1 MDSEWVRTEIR
12 KARKREVADRR
23 RMLFPVSLVGF
34 QRLKEWE
41 CFDAEIGKDSAVEIR
56 EYFIPNF
63 SSWDTDHKAY
73 KENFDRL
80 VSSLQTDAAQAAKAP

>member
-1 MDSEWVRTEIR
+1 MNSEWVKSEIR

-34 QRLKEWE
+34 PPLREWE
-41 CFDAEIGKDSAVEIR
+41 CFDAEMGKDSSVEIR
-56 EYFIPNF
+56 EYFVPNF
-63 SSWDTDHKAY
+63 SSWDTDHQAY

-80 VSSLQTDAAQAAKAP
+80 VGSLQTDGAHAVKVP